1 MANLNN
7 EDLELVDSWVEA
19 SKNSKG
25 YQDRHLV
32 LNLIEQFK
40 NDLNIRDYSNPGGG
54 TLRLQQ
60 LLLGFFL
67 STKNLNQISVGDY
80 GGANGY
86 MCDWLRHF
94 NPDVDIIYTVF
105 EPKVISD
112 AYNVFAKQIG
122 INFVDISHFNAYKF
136 DLIIISGTLQYTQN
150 WQEVLA
156 TSLKNA
162 KYVLIMRIPLI
173 KSFKD
178 EYLIQRGTTGLY
190 SKTKS
195 SWPVIFFSRT
205 GFIANLEK
213 TATIKWSAK
222 DYEES
227 FPFKGETYFYETF
240 LLQRK
245 N

>member
-1 MANLNN
+1 MANLIY
-7 EDLELVDSWVEA
+7 EDLELVDSWAEA

-40 NDLNIRDYSNPGGG
+40 NDLNSRDFSNPGG

-94 NPDVDIIYTVF
+94 NPDVSITYTVF

-122 INFVDISHFNAYKF
+122 INFVDISHFNTYKF
-136 DLIIISGTLQYTQN
+136 DLIIMSCTLQYMQN
-150 WQEVLA
+150 WQEVLT

-162 KYVLIMRIPLI
+162 KYVLIMRLPLI
-173 KSFKD
+173 NSLKD
-178 EYLIQRGTTGLY
+178 EYLIQRINTGLY
-190 SKTKS
+190 GKTES

-205 GFIANLEK
+205 EFIANLER
-213 TATIKWSAK
+213 TGIIKWSAK

-227 FPFKGETYFYETF
+227 FLFKGKTYLHETF